1 MFEIAWS
8 VLTYLVILGLEN
20 TSLVAER
27 FGLKRLLRF
36 LRKVVIPIVILGIII
51 STMHQSSLGAL
62 FLLVPQRLSPLWYT
76 PFLPVLFYITAIAA
90 GFSMVIVESCLSASA
105 DGRKPETKILSE
117 LGKWLPWILG
127 LYLALKV
134 ILFVVEGKIS
144 YLFAGNVETVLF
156 WVEII
161 VGVVLPIIILAQKQ
175 LRENPIWLFRAAL
188 LVVIGIVLNRFNVM
202 FSGQGSILYA
212 PTWIELA
219 VTAGLISLGVL
230 LYMFGVKYFPV
241 LDQEPH

>member
-1 MFEIAWS
+1 M
-8 VLTYLVILGLEN
+8 
-20 TSLVAER
+20 
-27 FGLKRLLRF
+27 LRF

-90 GFSMVIVESCLSASA
+90 GFAMVIVESSLSASA
-105 DGRKPETKILSE
+105 YGRKPETKLLSE

-134 ILFVVEGKIS
+134 ILLIVEGKIS
-144 YLFAGNVETVLF
+144 YLFAGNVNTVLF
-156 WVEII
+156 WIEII
-161 VGVVLPIIILAQKQ
+161 VGVILPIILLSQKR
-175 LRENPIWLFRAAL
+175 LRENPVWLFRAAL

-202 FSGQGSILYA
+202 FSGEGNVLYA
-212 PTWIELA
+212 PTWMEFAI
-219 VTAGLISLGVL
+219 TAGLISLGML
-230 LYMFGVKYFPV
+230 LYMVGVKYFPV